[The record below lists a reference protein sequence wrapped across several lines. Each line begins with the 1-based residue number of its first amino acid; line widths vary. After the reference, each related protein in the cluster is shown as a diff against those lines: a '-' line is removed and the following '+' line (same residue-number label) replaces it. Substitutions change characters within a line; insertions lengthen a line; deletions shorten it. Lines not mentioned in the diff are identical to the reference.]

1 MKSQSNITAMSI
13 PRLQEGCKGEE
24 RTETLFA
31 GIAEYFALGG
41 ATGGRSACPTGPS
54 AYPGPSR
61 RLPKYRTAKRAP
73 GSLYGGKYFQ

>member
-1 MKSQSNITAMSI
+1 MKSQSNIAMSI

-41 ATGGRSACPTGPS
+41 ATGERSACPTGPS
-54 AYPGPSR
+54 AYPGLSR
-61 RLPKYRTAKRAP
+61 GLPKYRTAKRAP
-73 GSLYGGKYFQ
+73 GSFCDGKSFR